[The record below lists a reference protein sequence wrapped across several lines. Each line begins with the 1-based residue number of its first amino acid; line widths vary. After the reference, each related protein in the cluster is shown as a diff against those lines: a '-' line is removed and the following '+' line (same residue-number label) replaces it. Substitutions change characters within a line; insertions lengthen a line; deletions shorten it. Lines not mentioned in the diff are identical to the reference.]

1 MSTGPR
7 TKAGRARIAEAQRRR
22 WKAFRSR
29 KYCGFATISERMPR
43 GEDHGKKRP
52 AQLHLPCQINSAHG
66 AGKPDVREDH
76 GDLTPAD
83 QHDRKRGFRAFT
95 LDGVHFFV
103 FEQRR
108 R

>member
-1 MSTGPR
+1 MLSGFPRLGHESDTGR
-7 TKAGRARIAEAQRRR
+7 E
-22 WKAFRSR
+22 
-29 KYCGFATISERMPR
+29 FADALERMPR

-52 AQLHLPCQINSAHG
+52 AQLHLPCEINSAYG
-66 AGKPDVREDH
+66 AGEPNVREDH
-76 GDLTPAD
+76 GDLSPAD